1 MGKNRLYYIDV
12 IKVLGIYLV
21 ILGHLPLTNIIFT
34 KFIFSFHMPLFF
46 FLQWI
51 FVQEEQQYLFRYK
64 KEYSQIITRNDTVFH
79 IGSLV
84 WNFSRCFCL

>member
-1 MGKNRLYYIDV
+1 MKNRLYYIDV

-46 FLQWI
+46 FAVDI
-51 FVQEEQQYLFRYK
+51 CSERTTI
-64 KEYSQIITRNDTVFH
+64 SIQI
-79 IGSLV
+79 
-84 WNFSRCFCL
+84 